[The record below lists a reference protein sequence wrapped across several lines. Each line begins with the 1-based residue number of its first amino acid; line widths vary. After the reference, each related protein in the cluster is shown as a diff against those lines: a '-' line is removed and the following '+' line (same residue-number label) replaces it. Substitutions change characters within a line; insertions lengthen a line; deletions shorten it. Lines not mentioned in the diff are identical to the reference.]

1 MPRGWLP
8 RSDILGSVEDGVGLG
23 VELLELDSRS
33 AISLSD
39 RREACRASCSS
50 VDDVDLET
58 LRSDELIRT

>member
-1 MPRGWLP
+1 MLK
-8 RSDILGSVEDGVGLG
+8 SMEDGVGLG

-50 VDDVDLET
+50 VGDVGLET
-58 LRSDELIRT
+58 LRPDELIRT